1 MAILACLME
10 DIMKRVLQIPTGL
23 YGTGEQQISKDIG
36 IYRDPEQFDVQ
47 YAVFSEQVERYEN
60 ELLRAG
66 CTVIHCPVSGKRPL
80 YYFKQYR
87 ALDKLM
93 RENRCDVVH
102 SHTMFQSGIAML
114 AAKKAG
120 VPVRITHSHNAGKHR
135 RRFSGFYDWIMQR
148 LILSSATELLACG
161 TAAGR
166 FLFGE
171 KEFERRGKLIL
182 NGVPTER
189 FRFSPTDRD
198 RIRQSLNLGDKY
210 VIGNVA
216 RLSKSKH
223 QDYLID
229 LLPEL
234 LLKRP
239 DAVLLLI
246 GDGTDRESLQLR
258 AQRLG
263 LSEKVLFLG
272 WVDLPQA
279 YYSAMDVFAL
289 PSLFEGMPLTL
300 MEAQANGLPC
310 VISEN
315 VPKDAIQTDL
325 IRAVPLA
332 DTQAWI
338 SAICDTRR
346 NGPERYA
353 DLLRSL
359 GFSNDSYLKKIYACY
374 GD

>member
-93 RENRCDVVH
+93 RENRYDVVH
-102 SHTMFQSGIAML
+102 AHTMFQSGIAML

-135 RRFSGFYDWIMQR
+135 RRFSGVYDWIMRR

-161 TAAGR
+161 NAAGK

-171 KEFERRGKLIL
+171 KEYERRGKLIL

-198 RIRQSLNLGDKY
+198 RIRQSLNLGDKF

-239 DAVLLLI
+239 NAVLLLI
-246 GDGTDRESLQLR
+246 GNGTDRESLQLR

-272 WVDLPQA
+272 WVELLQS

-325 IRAVPLA
+325 IRAVPLV
-332 DTQAWI
+332 DKTAWI
-338 SAICDTRR
+338 QTLCKAERK
-346 NGPERYA
+346 NAERYA
-353 DLLRSL
+353 DQLRESGFDYDGML
-359 GFSNDSYLKKIYACY
+359 GKIFELY
-374 GD
+374 GE